1 MKRLVGV
8 GLALGVFLLLPA
20 ALPQYT
26 GVSYEPVTAAY
37 TPTLIPTPVFEPQ
50 PSQISVFDR
59 VLPDVHVQVEE
70 AVVPVQYMSY
80 VELMFVL
87 AETSWRPHITSNTFY
102 AEELGMFIHD
112 DYYRDTLY
120 KIMMCESTGRPDAI
134 GDSGSSYGL
143 FQINMDYWSQL
154 VGDRNVLDP
163 YDNAQIAYEIWKHSD
178 YSFKRWSCD
187 PTEG

>member
-163 YDNAQIAYEIWKHSD
+163 YDNAQIAYEIWMLQGWD
-178 YSFKRWSCD
+178 AWSCY
-187 PTEG
+187 GR

>member
-1 MKRLVGV
+1 MKRILAV
-8 GLALGVFLLLPA
+8 GLALGIVMLLPA
-20 ALPQYT
+20 TIPEVVH
-26 GVSYEPVTAAY
+26 VSYAVPPPPVIQVHQPLAMAPVTPLSEGIGAR
-37 TPTLIPTPVFEPQ
+37 TVKD
-50 PSQISVFDR
+50 ISLSTDHASR
-59 VLPDVHVQVEE
+59 DVKFL
-70 AVVPVQYMSY
+70 SY
-80 VELMFVL
+80 WDLMFVL

-163 YDNAQIAYEIWKHSD
+163 YDNAQIAYEIWMLQGWD
-178 YSFKRWSCD
+178 AWSCY
-187 PTEG
+187 GG